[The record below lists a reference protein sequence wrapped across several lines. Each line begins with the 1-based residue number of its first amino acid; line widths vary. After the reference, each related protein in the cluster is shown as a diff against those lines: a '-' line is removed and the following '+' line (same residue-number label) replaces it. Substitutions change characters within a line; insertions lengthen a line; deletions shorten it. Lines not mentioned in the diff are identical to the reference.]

1 MVWKRSCDSFAAATG
16 WGVGSFLRYHA
27 TLSQVER
34 WWVRT
39 ERTDLVLF
47 LAQDS
52 SYWAIKLPHGW
63 WVFGLDNALQE
74 DIDTLQVM
82 SVCLSVQVCDAD
94 WRGALHT
101 PSSFQYQY
109 FAQLAATMDP
119 DDRVIICTHEPD
131 WVLDAFQH
139 HSSADNLRCWWWVW
153 LSPPTA
159 KRVLTTRVRE
169 GDSEQ
174 IPGDPCAARPSG
186 PALGR

>member
-1 MVWKRSCDSFAAATG
+1 MVWKRFCDSFAAATG

-39 ERTDLVLF
+39 ERTDLVRF

-82 SVCLSVQVCDAD
+82 YVCLCKCAMLT
-94 WRGALHT
+94 GAVLCTPPPPFSTNTLHSLLLQWT
-101 PSSFQYQY
+101 Q
-109 FAQLAATMDP
+109 M
-119 DDRVIICTHEPD
+119 
-131 WVLDAFQH
+131 
-139 HSSADNLRCWWWVW
+139 
-153 LSPPTA
+153 TA
-159 KRVLTTRVRE
+159 
-169 GDSEQ
+169 S
-174 IPGDPCAARPSG
+174 
-186 PALGR
+186 